1 MEENKTKYPWRLSL
15 IVNFTSILLLIIVF
29 EILKKT
35 GPDNWLVFLEILFL
49 AIAIVSFMYAF
60 VMTGLYK
67 FTHRKYSTLDEREV
81 QVVNKALRYSYSIFT
96 ILVLVIIYVYA
107 IFENG
112 PIDVVIAAGLLY
124 FAHMLPAGILGWNQ
138 KGNY

>member
-1 MEENKTKYPWRLSL
+1 MEENKTKFPWRLSL

-60 VMTGLYK
+60 VMTGLYLHIENIVPWMK
-67 FTHRKYSTLDEREV
+67 EKYRLSTRLFDIR
-81 QVVNKALRYSYSIFT
+81 T
-96 ILVLVIIYVYA
+96 VY
-107 IFENG
+107 
-112 PIDVVIAAGLLY
+112 LLY
-124 FAHMLPAGILGWNQ
+124 LFL
-138 KGNY
+138 